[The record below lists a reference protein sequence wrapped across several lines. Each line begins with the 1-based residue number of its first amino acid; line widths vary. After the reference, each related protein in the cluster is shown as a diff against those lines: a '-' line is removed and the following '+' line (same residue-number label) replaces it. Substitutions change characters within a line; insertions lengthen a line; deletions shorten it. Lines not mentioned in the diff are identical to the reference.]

1 RAWPCPPS
9 TWWWA
14 HQVETWWWAHQV
26 QALVVGRAEQA
37 SQLTDDPA
45 AARRCIRWAAGARR
59 LGAEEAC
66 LARHEA
72 SGAPEGNWRSLSS
85 SILSGAANR
94 WLRHYAQ
101 PVLPPQPTQNG
112 CPRSGDTF
120 FSFLP
125 R

>member
-1 RAWPCPPS
+1 M
-9 TWWWA
+9 
-14 HQVETWWWAHQV
+14 
-26 QALVVGRAEQA
+26 VGRAEQA

-45 AARRCIRWAAGARR
+45 AARRRIRWAAGAMQ

-72 SGAPEGNWRSLSS
+72 SGAPEGNCRSLSS
-85 SILSGAANR
+85 SILPGAANSR
-94 WLRHYAQ
+94 LNHYAQ
-101 PVLPPQPTQNG
+101 PVLPPQPTQNR
-112 CPRSGDTF
+112 CQRSGDTF